1 MAKNPPLD
9 GQGPGTF
16 SSGPS
21 GSLAAPPAIVPASG
35 KIGFDLVSPER
46 LLLSAEADMVTV
58 PGTEGYMGVMAGHA
72 PLVTTLRA
80 GMIDVQINGQ
90 DDRYFIRGG
99 FAEIS
104 PAKITVLAE
113 EAIPMTELDLAVL
126 DQRISDAQDDEIA
139 AKTDIERQK
148 AALLVDD
155 LKLVRAAF

>member
-1 MAKNPPLD
+1 MAQSPPPD
-9 GQGPGTF
+9 AN
-16 SSGPS
+16 
-21 GSLAAPPAIVPASG
+21 AAAAATPAIVPVTSG
-35 KIGFDLVSPER
+35 KIAFDLVSPER
-46 LLLSAEADMVTV
+46 LLLSQQVDMVTV
-58 PGTEGYMGVMAGHA
+58 PGTEGYMGVLAGHA

-90 DDRYFIRGG
+90 DDRFFIRGG

-126 DQRISDAQDDEIA
+126 DQRIADAQDDEIA
-139 AKTDIERQK
+139 AKSAPERLK
-148 AALLVDD
+148 ASQMVDD